1 MKAVE
6 ENPREDSGGARP
18 LNIVVIPH
26 SHWDR
31 EWYAT
36 FEEFRFY
43 LVQFMDELL
52 ELLEADEGFRSF
64 MLDGQS
70 SLVEDYLEVRP
81 EKRAQLARMVRDGR
95 LDVGPWYVQPD
106 ELLVSGEALVRNLLL
121 GDRSAR
127 QFGPVMKQ
135 GYVPDTF
142 GHIAQMPQILQGFG
156 INTFYSMRGLGED
169 VEELKA
175 EFWWEAPDGS
185 RVLAHF
191 LSETYSN
198 AAVLGPDPAS
208 LSFRHDRLE
217 EPSSYFV
224 KYDSL
229 FELRDRLAGRAADAT
244 ILLMNGSD
252 HVTVQPNFTR
262 YVFDLNRR
270 MQDRLFN
277 GKLADFERLVL
288 RANPKLNT
296 YRGELIS
303 ARYQPILKGVYS
315 SRINL
320 KQHNERVQGLLEGL
334 AERASAAVY
343 AMGGRDYAPFLRYAW
358 RELIKNHAHDSIGGC
373 SADAVHRQMLG
384 RFDTAT
390 RVGNKVVQES
400 LDYLASRVAPAFREG
415 DVPIVVFNPSPW
427 ERGGPARVEVSLDAD
442 VPLRRRIFDWIGE
455 RRLDLSRSTLV
466 DRRGQPVPFT
476 VLGES
481 LRIEDALYR
490 RKAVRRAT
498 IEFQAERVPPLG
510 YRVYRLVSGE
520 GRPREELPETEAPW
534 DAVLENEILRVTV
547 EGEATL
553 RVLDKHTGAEYGGL
567 NLLVD
572 EGDAGDEY
580 NHSPPREEDGRFT
593 SAGADWE
600 VGVGE
605 DPDTLLLRG
614 RLRLPRGLSPDRASR
629 QTETVQCPVNVSVR
643 LLPGSR
649 RVEIRTELV
658 NRVKDHRLRA
668 VFPTGFA
675 VEEAIA
681 ETAFGTVR
689 RPTRPRESAGW
700 REVETATYA
709 ARRFFCVQE
718 EGEVEGYRRG
728 LAILNKGLPEYE
740 VTPEG
745 EARLTLLRSVG
756 WLSRD
761 DLSTRIGHAGPNLAT
776 PEAQLQGRHVFEY
789 AIVPYS
795 GGWLEA
801 GLHREVEE
809 YVLPLEARAA
819 QAARPS
825 ERPTPEGTPGSFLK
839 VEGKCVVLSA
849 LKKAADKDGLILR
862 LYNADADEEARAKV
876 WFGFPIAAAY
886 RTDLNEEIVEELE
899 PRGRRLIVPLGPAR
913 VETLFVKLR
922 RPEGWEE
929 RLRRRAIRGER
940 EASEAWGTRG
950 ARDDREEAGA

>member
-1 MKAVE
+1 MKPAE
-6 ENPREDSGGARP
+6 KDLRNEDEKPP

-43 LVQFMDELL
+43 LVQFVDELL

-95 LDVGPWYVQPD
+95 LDVGPWFVQPD
-106 ELLVSGEALVRNLLL
+106 EFLVSGEALVRNLLL

-135 GYVPDTF
+135 GYIPDTF
-142 GHIAQMPQILQGFG
+142 GHISQMPQILNGFG
-156 INTFYSMRGLGED
+156 IDTFFFMRGLAED
-169 VEELKA
+169 IEELKS

-198 AAVLGPDPAS
+198 AAVLGSDPER
-208 LSFRHDRLE
+208 LSFRHDRLQ

-229 FELRDRLAGRAADAT
+229 FELRDRLAGRSANGT

-252 HVTVQPNFTR
+252 HVTVQPNFSR
-262 YVFDLNRR
+262 YVFDLNRQ
-270 MQDRLFN
+270 MGDRLFN

-288 RANPKLNT
+288 RGNPELNT
-296 YRGELIS
+296 RRGELIS

-334 AERASAAVY
+334 AERSSAAVY

-390 RVGNKVVQES
+390 RVGNKVLEES
-400 LDYLASRVAPAFREG
+400 LDYLASRVAPQGGEG
-415 DVPIVVFNPSPW
+415 EVPIVVFNPSPW
-427 ERGGPARVEVSLDAD
+427 ERGGPAQVEVSIDAD
-442 VPLRRRIFDWIGE
+442 VPFRRRIFDWIGE
-455 RRLDLSRSTLV
+455 RRLDLSRSKLV
-466 DRRGQPVPFT
+466 DRRGKEIPFT
-476 VLGES
+476 VFGES
-481 LRIEDALYR
+481 LQIEDALYR
-490 RKAVRRAT
+490 RKAVRRAS
-498 IEFQAERVPPLG
+498 IGFLAERVPPLG
-510 YRVYRLVSGE
+510 YRVYRLLSGDAE
-520 GRPREELPETEAPW
+520 QPEENEKPDEPEAPW
-534 DAVLENEILRVTV
+534 DAVLENEVLKVTV
-547 EGEATL
+547 DGEATL
-553 RVLDKHTGAEYGGL
+553 TVLDKRTGAEYGGL

-580 NHSPPREEDGRFT
+580 NYSPPRGGSGRYT

-605 DPDTLLLRG
+605 DPNTLLLRG
-614 RLRLPRGLSPDRASR
+614 RLRLPRGLRADRAERSAD
-629 QTETVQCPVNVSVR
+629 TAQCPVNVRVR

-649 RVEIRTELV
+649 RVELRTEFF
-658 NRVKDHRLRA
+658 NRVRDHRLQA
-668 VFPTGFA
+668 VFPTGLA
-675 VEEAIA
+675 VEEATA
-681 ETAFGTVR
+681 ETTFGVVE
-689 RPTRPRESAGW
+689 RPTRPRESEGW

-709 ARRFFCVQE
+709 ARRFVCVEE
-718 EGEVEGYRRG
+718 EGATDEEKRRG
-728 LAILNKGLPEYE
+728 LAVLQKGLPEYE

-745 EARLTLLRSVG
+745 EVRLTLLRSVG
-756 WLSRD
+756 WLSRG
-761 DLSTRIGHAGPNLAT
+761 DLSTRVGQAGPSLAT
-776 PEAQLQGRHVFEY
+776 PEAQLQGRQVFEY
-789 AIVPYS
+789 AVVPYE

-801 GLHREVEE
+801 NLHREVEE
-809 YVLPLEARAA
+809 YLLPLEARAA
-819 QAARPS
+819 QGTRSAG
-825 ERPTPEGTPGSFLK
+825 RPTPGGTPGSFLR
-839 VEGKCVVLSA
+839 VEGRGVVLSA
-849 LKKAADKDGLILR
+849 LKKAYDKDGLVLR
-862 LYNADADEEARAKV
+862 VYNASAGGETLARV

-886 RTDLNEEIVEELE
+886 KTDMNEGIVEELE
-899 PRGRRLIVPLGPAR
+899 PRGRRLDLPLGPAR
-913 VETLFVKLR
+913 VETVFVKLH

-929 RLRRRAIRGER
+929 RLRRRELRGER
-940 EASEAWGTRG
+940 EEAR
-950 ARDDREEAGA
+950 RP